1 MEGAIKAGK
10 YRIGKKIAGG
20 GMGDVYHATDCKLDR
35 HVAFKVIKP
44 QYLHDAQFRERFG
57 REARAAAAVSH
68 PGIAQVYDYDDDGKD
83 AFIVYEFIEGVT
95 LQKRLLEGHRFSTQ
109 QILDIGMEI
118 ADALAAIHEER
129 FIHRDLKPANIML
142 TSRAGGRDRVKVLDF
157 GLVKRLPIASHQGP
171 TAPDV
176 GSLTEPGMQP
186 GTIDYMSPEQLRSE
200 RVDQRS
206 DIHALGLILYEM
218 ATGVNPYRGGDT
230 ASTIAN
236 ILTREP
242 RPLND
247 RNPTSPPELARVISK
262 SLRKNRDERYQSANE
277 LLADLRSIRPSEQA
291 EPRPVPPTPPPD
303 LGAIPRWLAC
313 ALFTAIQIGFLVM
326 YAAAFSYLP
335 DNAHRLPEVV
345 MNYGVR
351 RFVVATLIVLCGGA
365 TIRLYL
371 LAAVA
376 FDYEDLGRLFRRIFP
391 ALLILDMA
399 WAMSPLLLF
408 RKSGF
413 ILLLG
418 VIALAYLPFS
428 QRTLVFHAYGRRGGR
443 SSAPRGPISPAS
455 RTGSSPTPPPSWR
468 A

>member
-1 MEGAIKAGK
+1 
-10 YRIGKKIAGG
+10 
-20 GMGDVYHATDCKLDR
+20 MGDVYHANDSKLDR
-35 HVAFKVIKP
+35 HVVFKVIKP

-95 LQKRLLEGHRFSTQ
+95 LQKRLLDGHRFSTQ

-118 ADALAAIHEER
+118 ADALAAVHGR
-129 FIHRDLKPANIML
+129 SFIHRDLKPANIML
-142 TSRAGGRDRVKVLDF
+142 TPRAEGPDRVKVLDF
-157 GLVKRLPIASHQGP
+157 GLVKRLPIASDQGP
-171 TAPDV
+171 TAPDL
-176 GSLTEPGMQP
+176 GSLTQPGMQP

-218 ATGVNPYRGGDT
+218 ATGVNPYRGSDT

-247 RNPTSPPELARVISK
+247 RNPISPPELDRVISK
-262 SLRKNRDERYQSANE
+262 CLRKNRDERYQSANE
-277 LLADLRSIRPSEQA
+277 LLADLENIRPSKQA
-291 EPRPVPPTPPPD
+291 EPRPVPPPPQPD
-303 LGAIPRWLAC
+303 LRVIPRWLAC
-313 ALFTAIQIGFLVM
+313 ALFTAIQIGYLVM
-326 YAAAFSYLP
+326 YMAAFSYLP

-345 MNYGVR
+345 MNYDVH

-376 FDYEDLGRLFRRIFP
+376 FDYEDLDRLFRRIFP
-391 ALLILDMA
+391 AILILDIV

-418 VIALAYLPFS
+418 VIALAFLPFS
-428 QRTLVFHAYGRRGGR
+428 QRTLVFYAYGRRGGR
-443 SSAPRGPISPAS
+443 SSAAPAPSSSASSGLAQSEAQRSGKAQDGIRGVGAGS
-455 RTGSSPTPPPSWR
+455 RRKSE
-468 A
+468 